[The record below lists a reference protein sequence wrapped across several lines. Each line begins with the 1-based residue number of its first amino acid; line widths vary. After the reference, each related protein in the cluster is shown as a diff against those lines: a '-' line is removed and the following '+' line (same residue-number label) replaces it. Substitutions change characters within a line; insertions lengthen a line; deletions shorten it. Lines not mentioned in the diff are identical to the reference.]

1 MRPDSRLRRRLATAL
16 LATAAATVS
25 LLPFTFGLIDSLL
38 EEQPLRDLLGYEHLN
53 LIHRGDVPFEVD
65 TELSSL
71 RYYRPAVAAAGESL
85 PPELA
90 PLAPGVYHEFPINGR
105 DHNVQVR
112 EIAPGDR
119 SYLAYDIAYIE
130 ETEEGLFIF
139 IHALAILIVLAVW
152 VFGRRVV
159 DRALYQLDE
168 LLKQIGEL
176 VPGQGGQR
184 LNLSRADPELR
195 VIVDALNH
203 YMGQLDA
210 LVKRERFFAAA
221 ANHELR
227 TPLSVI
233 QGSAA
238 LVAQNPQVPERLR
251 QRLTRAVRE
260 ICQDLDALL
269 ALSQNRESPPGEALR
284 LDEYLPL
291 VSEIYLLEA
300 HPAARV
306 RWIAPQP
313 VPLSAPPGA
322 VNVVFGNLLR
332 NALRA
337 AQGQEEVVVEIV
349 PGRVSVSNGGPGIP
363 ENELP
368 HLFEPQFRGR
378 DGGSGMGLYIA
389 MSLARRH
396 SWTITLANRA
406 EGGVRADW
414 SFASGPSA

>member
-1 MRPDSRLRRRLATAL
+1 MRPDSWLRRRLAAAL
-16 LATAAATVS
+16 LVTAAATVS
-25 LLPFTFGLIDSLL
+25 LLPLTFGLIDSLL

-53 LIHRGDVPFEVD
+53 LIHRQAAPFEVD

-71 RYYRPAVAAAGESL
+71 RYYRPTLSAGWAL

-90 PLAPGVYHEFPINGR
+90 ALAPGTYHEFRINGR

-119 SYLAYDIAYIE
+119 SYLVYDISYIE

-139 IHALAILIVLAVW
+139 IMALAILIVLAVW

-168 LLKQIGEL
+168 LLEQIGAL
-176 VPGQGGQR
+176 VPGRGGQR
-184 LNLSRADPELR
+184 LELPQADPELR
-195 VIVDALNH
+195 VILEALNH

-210 LVKRERFFAAA
+210 LVERERFFAAA

-238 LVAQNPQVPERLR
+238 LVAGNPQVPERLH

-260 ICQDLDALL
+260 ICQNLDALL
-269 ALSQNRESPPGEALR
+269 ALSQNREPPPAEDLY
-284 LDEYLPL
+284 LDKYLPQI
-291 VSEIYLLEA
+291 SEIYLSEA
-300 HPAARV
+300 HPTAHV

-313 VPLSAPPGA
+313 AFLSAPPGA

-337 AQGQEEVVVEIV
+337 AQGREIVVEIA
-349 PGRVSVSNGGPGIP
+349 PGRASVSNSGPGIP
-363 ENELP
+363 ENELL
-368 HLFEPQFRGR
+368 HVFEPHFRGR

-389 MSLARRH
+389 MSLARRYG
-396 SWTITLANRA
+396 WTLTLANRP

-414 SFASGPSA
+414 TF